1 MIYKCRCKD
10 NSSATSSQ
18 PDVKR
23 PKTPTKGGPEAK
35 RVKNEKDDKKGT
47 ETKFTEDKKTAEEDV
62 NAYGNSKH
70 PKRYMY
76 RISGNFDEEK
86 V

>member
-1 MIYKCRCKD
+1 MICKCRCKD

-18 PDVKR
+18 PDVKH
-23 PKTPTKGGPEAK
+23 PKIPTKGGPEAK
-35 RVKNEKDDKKGT
+35 RVKNEDDKKRT

-70 PKRYMY
+70 PKRYTY
-76 RISGNFDEEK
+76 RISGNFDEGK

>member
-1 MIYKCRCKD
+1 MYCMICKCRCKG
-10 NSSATSSQ
+10 NPSATPSQ

-23 PKTPTKGGPEAK
+23 PKTPTKEVSKAK
-35 RVKNEKDDKKGT
+35 RVKNDKDDKKRT

-70 PKRYMY
+70 PKRYTY
-76 RISGNFDEEK
+76 VPYIWK
-86 V
+86 L